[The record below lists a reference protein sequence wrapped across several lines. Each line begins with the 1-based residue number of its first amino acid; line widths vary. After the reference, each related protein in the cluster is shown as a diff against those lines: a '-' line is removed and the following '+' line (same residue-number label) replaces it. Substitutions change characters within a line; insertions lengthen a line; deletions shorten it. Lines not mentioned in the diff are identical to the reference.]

1 MELATEGKTSV
12 IVNLHEQMTG
22 GFTRDL
28 NFKFPAVDLKT
39 TIKNRVGNNNVDF
52 VEATKIATALMGNSI
67 ASNMFMLGYAY
78 QAGLL
83 PVTHDA
89 INKAIELNGASIRMN
104 QDAFLWGRRARYD
117 INAVKKLLPSVQE
130 NRNSEYEEP
139 TSLDAVI
146 ERRMN
151 YLVAYQNEAY
161 AQKYQRLIDRLS
173 RKEANH
179 NRLDGVAELAANYL
193 FKLMAY
199 KDEYEVARLH
209 SDGVFKKK
217 ISEMF
222 EGDYKIKYH
231 LAPPLFSRKDPDTG
245 HLKKAEYGSWMSLV
259 FRSLSRL
266 KFLRGTRFDIFGYTA
281 ERRMERQLIKD
292 YIEIIDKI
300 VESAEVINADV
311 ARELLALPDEIR
323 GFGQVKEA
331 NVTAVKVK
339 WDALVSRLTEPQSQ
353 RIAA

>member
-1 MELATEGKTSV
+1 
-12 IVNLHEQMTG
+12 
-22 GFTRDL
+22 
-28 NFKFPAVDLKT
+28 
-39 TIKNRVGNNNVDF
+39 
-52 VEATKIATALMGNSI
+52 
-67 ASNMFMLGYAY
+67 
-78 QAGLL
+78 
-83 PVTHDA
+83 
-89 INKAIELNGASIRMN
+89 
-104 QDAFLWGRRARYD
+104 
-117 INAVKKLLPSVQE
+117 LPSTQE
-130 NRNSEYEEP
+130 NRDSEFEESS
-139 TSLDAVI
+139 SLDAII
-146 ERRMN
+146 ERRTN
-151 YLVAYQNEAY
+151 YLISYQNKAY
-161 AQKYQRLIDRLS
+161 AQKYQRLIEQLA
-173 RKEANH
+173 RKEADH
-179 NRLDGVAELAANYL
+179 TKLVGITEFAAKYL

-311 ARELLALPDEIR
+311 VRELLALPDEIR
-323 GFGQVKEA
+323 GFGHVKEA

-339 WDALVSRLTEPQSQ
+339 WDALVSRLTEPQSEKL
-353 RIAA
+353 AA